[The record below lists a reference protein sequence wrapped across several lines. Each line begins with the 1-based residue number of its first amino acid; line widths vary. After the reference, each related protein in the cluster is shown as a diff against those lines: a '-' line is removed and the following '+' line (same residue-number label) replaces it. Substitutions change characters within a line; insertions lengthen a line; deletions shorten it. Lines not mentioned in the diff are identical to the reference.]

1 MKILYIDHHAALPSS
16 GGDCRAVQLAQ
27 GWQQCGD
34 TVTIVAA
41 GEGSRTPCEDMEE
54 THAEG
59 VTFCRL
65 SAPPPGRGVGGSRKS
80 MQVFLK
86 KLYVSAPALA
96 ERYRPELVIAAGGY
110 PYDFFCAQRT
120 AKLAGAKTVFELREP
135 WPEWQRERYAED
147 DSRLNRCIAD
157 YAMGYALRNA
167 DLTVS
172 FLPRGEDYCR
182 DRGQQPAR
190 LITLP
195 APAPPAAQPKPLKEE
210 DAAAI
215 HALRE
220 KYPTLIAYAG
230 LLTARRLPVLL
241 AGAVGRM
248 GEQGVAA
255 VIAGNGGYKQLLR
268 RTVRENGWENVLLTD
283 GMTEGRQRT
292 LYLAADL
299 LYYGDDRRCD
309 ARYGGYAPFL
319 LRLMQNGKPILTA
332 THSSENAAL
341 RAGAALSADATQQGV
356 EQALERFLALTGEEK
371 AALGAAADEALQ
383 TTHAAGQV
391 ARDYRSALLRL
402 WV

>member
-41 GEGSRTPCEDMEE
+41 GEGSRTPCGDMEE

-65 SAPPPGRGVGGSRKS
+65 SAPPPSRGVGGSRKS

-96 ERYRPELVIAAGGY
+96 EHYHPELVIAAGGY

-190 LITLP
+190 FITLP

-230 LLTARRLPVLL
+230 PLTARRLPVLL
-241 AGAVGRM
+241 VGAVGRM

-292 LYLAADL
+292 LYHTADL

>member
-1 MKILYIDHHAALPSS
+1 
-16 GGDCRAVQLAQ
+16 
-27 GWQQCGD
+27 
-34 TVTIVAA
+34 
-41 GEGSRTPCEDMEE
+41 
-54 THAEG
+54 
-59 VTFCRL
+59 
-65 SAPPPGRGVGGSRKS
+65 
-80 MQVFLK
+80 
-86 KLYVSAPALA
+86 
-96 ERYRPELVIAAGGY
+96 
-110 PYDFFCAQRT
+110 
-120 AKLAGAKTVFELREP
+120 
-135 WPEWQRERYAED
+135 
-147 DSRLNRCIAD
+147 
-157 YAMGYALRNA
+157 MGYALRNA

-215 HALRE
+215 RALRE

-230 LLTARRLPVLL
+230 PLTARRLPVLL
-241 AGAVGRM
+241 AGAIGRM

-299 LYYGDDRRCD
+299 LYYGDDRHCD

-319 LRLMQNGKPILTA
+319 LRLMQYGKPILTA

-371 AALGAAADEALQ
+371 AALGAAAAAALQ